1 MPHQIVTATAFAR
14 NFSDLL
20 NQVRYQGITLD
31 VKRGSEIVACV
42 SPPETR
48 SGYPIVELDNLLA
61 SLPRPPAEDASTFQH
76 DIAVA
81 VGALTDDANPWEA

>member
-1 MPHQIVTATAFAR
+1 MPHQIVTATMFAR

-42 SPPETR
+42 SPPDAR
-48 SGYPIVELDNLLA
+48 PGYPIAELDHLLA
-61 SLPRPPAEDASTFQH
+61 GLPRLSSEDAGAFQQ
-76 DIAVA
+76 DIAAATGVLRVEA
-81 VGALTDDANPWEA
+81 DPWEA